1 LLTIATDSQSLFN
14 AIARGSATSE
24 RSLLIDL
31 AVVRQGYPAH
41 EIDNLVFV
49 RSEDNLADA
58 LTKRMEPHALLDLM
72 RTGKLQLRAAQR
84 ILRVSPPIE

>member
-1 LLTIATDSQSLFN
+1 LTEATDSQFLFN

-31 AVVRQGYPAH
+31 AVVRQGYRAH

-58 LTKRMEPHALLDLM
+58 LTKRMEPHALRDLM
-72 RTGKLQLRAAQR
+72 RAGKPQLRAVQI
-84 ILRVSPPIE
+84 ILPVRPPIE